1 VSYEQLPNLLAMADL
16 HLVLQKKNASDL
28 VMPSKLTSILAS
40 GGCPLVTAHEDS
52 TLYKVIKKYDM
63 GLLVDPDDAVA
74 LTAGIKYA
82 LDNNLAGY
90 RSNARYY
97 AANHLSKDVILR
109 NWETS
114 LLELTN
120 KVAEK
125 EVSVVVINK
134 KTALEHKKIS
144 A

>member
-1 VSYEQLPNLLAMADL
+1 
-16 HLVLQKKNASDL
+16 
-28 VMPSKLTSILAS
+28 
-40 GGCPLVTAHEDS
+40 
-52 TLYKVIKKYDM
+52 M

-74 LTAGIKYA
+74 LTEGIKYA
-82 LDNNLAGY
+82 LQTDLEEY

-97 AANHLSKDVILR
+97 AANHLSKEVILR
-109 NWETS
+109 NWENN

-134 KTALEHKKIS
+134 KTALEQKKIS